1 MKHGALPI
9 LIVMSGLVPLS
20 GQQGPAPVTTARDMS
35 VALRFGTPGF
45 GIEVS
50 KLLANHLGGRVGG
63 SFFSYSV
70 THTETNVTYDA
81 SIKLHDVAL
90 LLDFYTSGRGS
101 FHLTGGL
108 VTNPLTI
115 SATGQPTGGT
125 YRINGTTYT
134 SSQIGTLTAE
144 GKLKGVGPYLGF
156 GFGTPATHGGALK
169 FVFDFGAVFGKPK
182 ISLNASGSA
191 CGPGTACAADLQA
204 QQQQTQHDVEKF
216 LKLFPMLAFGLAYR
230 F

>member
-1 MKHGALPI
+1 MMPRC
-9 LIVMSGLVPLS
+9 SS
-20 GQQGPAPVTTARDMS
+20 D
-35 VALRFGTPGF
+35 
-45 GIEVS
+45 
-50 KLLANHLGGRVGG
+50 
-63 SFFSYSV
+63 Y
-70 THTETNVTYDA
+70 
-81 SIKLHDVAL
+81 
-90 LLDFYTSGRGS
+90 YTGGRGS
-101 FHLTGGL
+101 FHLTSGL
-108 VTNPLTI
+108 VTNPVTI

-169 FVFDFGAVFGKPK
+169 FLFDLGAVFGKPRV
-182 ISLNASGSA
+182 SLNASGSA

-216 LKLFPMLAFGLAYR
+216 LKVFPMLAFGLAYR